1 MTTAPEAYQDI
12 PSHEPSGLIGFPIN
26 ALLDWPMATQAGYH
40 FFANALINQQFK
52 KILDYWAQ
60 FLQSPAS
67 RYVLNEPVSRLDQ
80 ETLVVP
86 WLGKV
91 AKAEMVKVAN
101 EAVGEGPN
109 PTPGSFEQIF
119 ECEPAAEY
127 HGFRCW
133 DDFFTRRFRV
143 GVRPVSAPTDD
154 SVIVN
159 ACESAPLQVRK
170 EVSCSDQFWLKG
182 QPYSL
187 DNMLD
192 FDDLAPRFEGGTV
205 YQAFLSALSYHRWHS
220 PVSGTIRKVRI
231 VNGTYYLENQ
241 FEGFADPQGRIPA
254 PQQFPAVPHLGGDP
268 GTHLH
273 RGRQPQNRPDVRGA
287 GGDGRGVELRDH
299 GAGGG
304 SGAEGRSARHVPL
317 RRLHSLSAVPPR
329 RQAGVRLPWP
339 DPGLDA
345 TNMRLN
351 TAIARV
357 K

>member
-26 ALLDWPMATQAGYH
+26 ALLDWPMATQSGYH

-127 HGFRCW
+127 HGFSCW
-133 DDFFTRRFRV
+133 DDFFTRRFR
-143 GVRPVSAPTDD
+143 
-154 SVIVN
+154 
-159 ACESAPLQVRK
+159 
-170 EVSCSDQFWLKG
+170 
-182 QPYSL
+182 
-187 DNMLD
+187 
-192 FDDLAPRFEGGTV
+192 
-205 YQAFLSALSYHRWHS
+205 
-220 PVSGTIRKVRI
+220 
-231 VNGTYYLENQ
+231 
-241 FEGFADPQGRIPA
+241 
-254 PQQFPAVPHLGGDP
+254 
-268 GTHLH
+268 
-273 RGRQPQNRPDVRGA
+273 
-287 GGDGRGVELRDH
+287 
-299 GAGGG
+299 
-304 SGAEGRSARHVPL
+304 
-317 RRLHSLSAVPPR
+317 
-329 RQAGVRLPWP
+329 AGVRRYLRRRMTVSSSTP
-339 DPGLDA
+339 A
-345 TNMRLN
+345 SRRRCRC
-351 TAIARV
+351 ARR
-357 K
+357 